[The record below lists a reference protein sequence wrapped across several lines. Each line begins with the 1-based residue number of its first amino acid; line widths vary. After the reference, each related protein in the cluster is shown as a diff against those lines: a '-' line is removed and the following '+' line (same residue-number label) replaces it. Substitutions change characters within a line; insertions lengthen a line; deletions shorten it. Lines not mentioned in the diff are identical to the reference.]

1 MFAAA
6 LYTNRL
12 HFDTVVAQSP
22 LQVMNH
28 VLHSFK
34 RGTSRQSP
42 SKNLLFFIYNG
53 KSKSHC
59 LTQTPWFHVPMFA
72 VTLNVWSAGIQTNGI
87 WDIRWEYMCS
97 LSKNERRKEFVIP
110 LLPGDVT
117 CYCIQ
122 FHCCAIGGTLKRLRE
137 KKKSVVNCFLMMPAR
152 KVYLSSFCE
161 VKIA

>member
-53 KSKSHC
+53 KSESHC

-72 VTLNVWSAGIQTNGI
+72 DTLNVWSAGIQTHGS

-97 LSKNERRKEFVIP
+97 LSKTNGEKSLWSLSSLGMLLAIAYFP
-110 LLPGDVT
+110 LLCHWWYFKAFKGEEKV
-117 CYCIQ
+117 
-122 FHCCAIGGTLKRLRE
+122 GGELLLDDA
-137 KKKSVVNCFLMMPAR
+137 S
-152 KVYLSSFCE
+152 
-161 VKIA
+161 